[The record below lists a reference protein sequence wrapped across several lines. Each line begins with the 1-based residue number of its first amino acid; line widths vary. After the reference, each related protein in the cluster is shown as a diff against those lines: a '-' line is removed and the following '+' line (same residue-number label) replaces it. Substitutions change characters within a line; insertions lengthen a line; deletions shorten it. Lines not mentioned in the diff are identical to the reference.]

1 MDPLE
6 KKRLKEKRKRL
17 KQRRKEYVQEE
28 KESIKRQKRALKEH
42 NKAFKKRKSTS
53 GKPFDFFGLFGS
65 LFKSADNEGK
75 NKARLKKHQRREFI
89 QNEKKSL
96 RKERREMRRK
106 LRPMRRKI
114 RRDKWSHFKHQT
126 RAFLKQPFKR
136 RKKNEAE
143 MILREQVRY
152 DMKRMTLRKIASS
165 PFDTAQSI
173 ARFWGNRRKRVEY
186 SMSVV
191 RGFFLEI
198 RYVFNIKEIKV
209 SLLKTLVN
217 SIVMYVLAFLAT
229 YFLSQF
235 VTVFI
240 AYVFDIPSVV
250 FVNRIYWPLY
260 TYSSLYTR
268 MALVAIFGSGPL
280 FSLILGVGLIRLFF
294 LMVRKTVYLKT
305 FLLWA
310 ALHAFNNFFGAYI
323 VGVVTRTGFVYSSEW
338 LFLSD
343 VLDVE
348 EIVFL
353 IVSLVVLVIMGYFST
368 KYFLQSANHSII
380 TEKKLRKFYLL
391 AKVGFP
397 WIIGS
402 GVLYAI
408 NFGKAPTELLL
419 FYLTPIL
426 FIVPVFTNFNSLKL
440 QFVRPAYRVSRFG
453 FAWGY
458 LVVLVLLIGAIILLL
473 KDGLGFS

>member
-1 MDPLE
+1 MDSQE
-6 KKRLKEKRKRL
+6 KKRQKEERKKL
-17 KQRRKEYVQEE
+17 KQRRKEYAREE

-42 NKAFKKRKSTS
+42 NKRYKKQKSQSPKTFKLSNIFSSLFRAVDNKERNKAHIKKR
-53 GKPFDFFGLFGS
+53 
-65 LFKSADNEGK
+65 
-75 NKARLKKHQRREFI
+75 QRKEFI
-89 QNEKKSL
+89 QNEKSSL
-96 RKERREMRRK
+96 RKERREMKKK

-114 RRDKWSHFKHQT
+114 RKDNWEHFKQQT
-126 RAFLKQPFKR
+126 RGFLKQPFKR

-143 MILREQVRY
+143 LILREQVR
-152 DMKRMTLRKIASS
+152 DDIRRLTLRKISRS
-165 PFDTAQSI
+165 PSETVKSVK
-173 ARFWGNRRKRVEY
+173 RFWTNRKARMEFA
-186 SMSVV
+186 MISV
-191 RGFFLEI
+191 RSFFQEI
-198 RYVFNIKEIKV
+198 RYVFKIKEIKG
-209 SLLKTLVN
+209 SLLKTLIN
-217 SIVMYVLAFLAT
+217 STIMFVLAFLAT

-235 VTVFI
+235 VSVFI
-240 AYVFDIPSVV
+240 ASVFDIPSVV

-294 LMVRKTVYLKT
+294 WAVKRTIYLKT

-310 ALHAFNNFFGAYI
+310 ALLAFNNFFGAYI

-353 IVSLVVLVIMGYFST
+353 IVSFVVLIIMGYFST
-368 KYFLQSANHSII
+368 KYFLQTANYHVLI
-380 TEKKLRKFYLL
+380 EKKIRRMFLF
-391 AKVGFP
+391 AKVGLP

-402 GVLYAI
+402 GILYAV
-408 NFGKAPTELLL
+408 NFGKAPIELLL

-426 FIVPVFTNFNSLKL
+426 FVIPVFTNFNSLKF
-440 QFVRPAYRVSRFG
+440 QFVKPAIRVSHFG

-458 LVVLVLLIGAIILLL
+458 LIALVLLIASIIILL
-473 KDGLGFS
+473 KDGLSFS

>member
-1 MDPLE
+1 M
-6 KKRLKEKRKRL
+6 KEKRKRL

-65 LFKSADNEGK
+65 LFKSADIEGK

-89 QNEKKSL
+89 QNEKNSL

-114 RRDKWSHFKHQT
+114 RKNKWEHFKLQT

-136 RKKNEAE
+136 RNKNEAE

-152 DMKRMTLRKIASS
+152 DMKRMILRKIASS
-165 PFDTAQSI
+165 PFDAARSI

-191 RGFFLEI
+191 RNFFLEI

-240 AYVFDIPSVV
+240 ASVFDIPSVV

-353 IVSLVVLVIMGYFST
+353 IVSLVVLAIMGYSST

-380 TEKKLRKFYLL
+380 IEKKLRKFYLL
-391 AKVGFP
+391 VKVGFP

-426 FIVPVFTNFNSLKL
+426 FIIPVFTNFNSLKL

-458 LVVLVLLIGAIILLL
+458 LIALVLLIGAIILLL
-473 KDGLGFS
+473 KEGLGFS

>member
-65 LFKSADNEGK
+65 LFKSADIEGK

-89 QNEKKSL
+89 QNEKNSL

-114 RRDKWSHFKHQT
+114 RKNKWEHFKLQT

-136 RKKNEAE
+136 RNKNEAE

-152 DMKRMTLRKIASS
+152 DMKRMILRKIASS
-165 PFDTAQSI
+165 PFDAARSI

-191 RGFFLEI
+191 RNFFLEI

-240 AYVFDIPSVV
+240 ASVFDIPSVV

-353 IVSLVVLVIMGYFST
+353 IVSLVVLAIMGYSST

-380 TEKKLRKFYLL
+380 IEKKLRKFYLL
-391 AKVGFP
+391 VKVGFP

-426 FIVPVFTNFNSLKL
+426 FIIPVFTNFNSLKL

-458 LVVLVLLIGAIILLL
+458 LIALVLLIGAIILLL
-473 KDGLGFS
+473 KEGLGFS